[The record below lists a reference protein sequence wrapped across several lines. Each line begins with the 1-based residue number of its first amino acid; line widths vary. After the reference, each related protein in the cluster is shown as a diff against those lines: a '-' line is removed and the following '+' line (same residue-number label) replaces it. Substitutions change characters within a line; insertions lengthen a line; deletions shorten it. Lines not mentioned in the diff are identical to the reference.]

1 MVPAGG
7 LSFTKKCQPKR
18 KHQLMGQKLV
28 RDMTPEEHEAFKLK
42 KREAMRRYRASF
54 SDDKKATIRQT
65 KREKAK
71 VRYANLTPA
80 EKSERAKIQ
89 TAIEKATFEALPDDE
104 KQAVIE
110 KRRLRDRNK
119 WKADSSRLDR
129 QREYRK
135 KLTPEQKAARLKYS
149 RVESAKKRAAMT
161 AEDKRELTEY
171 KRQYV
176 SKRRKADPAF
186 RVQCD
191 IRSRLRHAA
200 DRRHTKRT
208 DLKTSEML
216 GCTWEQFAKHL
227 ENQFD
232 DRMTWDNKGRYTWH
246 IDHIV
251 PLAAFDLSKD
261 NEARVAANY
270 MNHQPM
276 WHDDNMAK
284 ADKLPTASSLP
295 TKLRRL
301 CLALD
306 AKFFKRKIV
315 RGKPPI
321 IAE

>member
-1 MVPAGG
+1 
-7 LSFTKKCQPKR
+7 
-18 KHQLMGQKLV
+18 MGQKLV
-28 RDMTPEEHEAFKLK
+28 KDMTPEEHEAFKRK
-42 KREAMRRYRASF
+42 KRESMRRYRASF
-54 SDDKKATIRQT
+54 SNDKKATIRKT

-71 VRYANLTPA
+71 VRYAKLTPA

-89 TAIEKATFEALPDDE
+89 TASEKAKFESLSDDE
-104 KQAVIE
+104 KQEVTE

-119 WKADSSRLDR
+119 WKTDSSRRDR

-135 KLTPEQKAARLKYS
+135 KLTPEQKAARLEYS

-161 AEDKRELTEY
+161 AEDKKELTEY
-171 KRQYV
+171 KRDYML
-176 SKRRKADPAF
+176 KRRKTDPVF
-186 RVQCD
+186 RIKCD

-200 DRRHTKRT
+200 ARRHTKRT

-216 GCTWEQFAKHL
+216 GCSWEQFAKHL
-227 ENQFD
+227 EKQFD
-232 DRMTWDNKGRYTWH
+232 ERMTWDNKGRYTWH

-261 NEARVAANY
+261 DEALVAANY
-270 MNHQPM
+270 LNHQPM
-276 WHDDNMAK
+276 WHDDNMEK
-284 ADKLPTASSLP
+284 ADKLPAASSVP
-295 TKLRRL
+295 TKLRKL

-321 IAE
+321 LAE